1 VTIEPTFKETPGQPI
16 TEFALA
22 LSARKGDVWIPSG
35 TAIVVSPNLAL
46 SAGHVIEDFWHR
58 FEKSQLVAD
67 TDRTSATRPINPGTF
82 SMMAF
87 QILQNG
93 TAGQIWSVTKVVFSR
108 FTDIAF
114 PHLTHPIGA
123 VPGFVWRGVKMRLA
137 PPPVGARIVG
147 FGYHNPRITVTET
160 AGGSPQVEW
169 HDSPVTTVGEVLEI
183 YPQRRDSSMLTFPCY
198 RTSARFEHG
207 MSGGPV
213 FNDQGEL
220 CGLICS
226 GGETEADYYS
236 HVVTLWPSMG
246 TVLDLD
252 RQGFPK
258 GQSYPALELAQG
270 GFIKAADWQ
279 NVVIRTDENGHSYV
293 GFAGLSI

>member
-1 VTIEPTFKETPGQPI
+1 MMIEPTFKQTSMAQPI

-22 LSARKGDVWIPSG
+22 LAARKGDVWVPSG
-35 TAIVVSPNLAL
+35 TAIVIAPHLAL
-46 SAGHVIEDFWHR
+46 SAGHVIEDFWRR
-58 FEKSQLVAD
+58 FERSQLVAD
-67 TDRTSATRPINPGTF
+67 VDATSNNRPVNPGTF

-87 QILQNG
+87 QILEKG
-93 TAGQIWSVTKVVFSR
+93 TTGQIWSVTKAVFSR
-108 FTDIAF
+108 FTDVAF
-114 PHLTHPIGA
+114 LHLTHPIGA
-123 VPGFVWRGVKMRLA
+123 VPGFVWRGVKIGLA
-137 PPPVGARIVG
+137 PPSIGSRIVG
-147 FGYHNPRITVTET
+147 FGYYDPKITVTERE
-160 AGGSPQVEW
+160 GERLEVEW

-183 YPQRRDSSMLTFPCY
+183 YSQKRDSAMLTFPCY

-236 HVVTLWPSMG
+236 HVVTLWPSMA

-252 RQGFPK
+252 REGFPK
-258 GQSYPALELAQG
+258 GQSYPAPV
-270 GFIKAADWQ
+270 ADLSRL
-279 NVVIRTDENGHSYV
+279 RTGR
-293 GFAGLSI
+293 GW